1 MKSIRTSVSL
11 TSKQHQL
18 LQKLAESSN
27 LSLSWVIRQA
37 VTEFLKQHIDKD
49 IEPLATLSFN
59 NDDWIVNKE
68 NENWIQ
74 SFLNVTF
81 SGQAN
86 FENENGRSNV
96 SAY

>member
-11 TSKQHQL
+11 PSKQHQL

-49 IEPLATLSFN
+49 IEPLATSSSN
-59 NDDWIVNKE
+59 SDDL
-68 NENWIQ
+68 Q
-74 SFLNVTF
+74 
-81 SGQAN
+81 
-86 FENENGRSNV
+86 NGERKNG
-96 SAY
+96 